1 MVNEKLI
8 RVILIHTRM
17 HLLVKRDPSQPARL
31 HQGLAMAACIAA
43 LLLLPPGSAAQ
54 IQGMGP
60 STGAARATQLPLS
73 GRPAENGVQVEQT
86 ANDGSSANTLNTR
99 ISVSGNTSGS
109 VLDPG
114 ASRSPITLTVE
125 DAIRRGLAFNLGR
138 VAADISTR
146 AAQAQRAA
154 VRSSLLPQI
163 NASLSENAAK
173 INLAA
178 EGFSAN
184 TFGNSFG
191 FAFPTTVGPFH
202 YYDLHGSLQQ
212 DAFDF
217 TAIHNLRSARQ
228 AEDAAGLNAKDAREQ
243 VVLAVAGTYLQ
254 LLATSALIE
263 EQQVEVQYAEAS
275 YKQAQAQADA
285 GNKAP
290 IEATRSLVE
299 FQIEKQRLSSEN
311 GDFLKQKNALS
322 RLIGL
327 PLGVEITLAEKLPT
341 STPAA
346 PELDAAIRTAFA
358 QRQDLRSAEAQ
369 LRAAEEARK
378 AAGAERLPTAS
389 ISGTYGLQGTDPDG
403 GTNVFQASATVALP
417 IFQGG
422 RIHAD
427 IAQADAVVDQRRAE
441 LSDQRGAVEL
451 DVRNAYIDL
460 QVATEQVATAASNRK
475 LALQTLQQSQDR
487 FAVGVADS
495 VEVVSSEQSLASADH
510 DYVSSR
516 FSESVARITLAR
528 AIGEA
533 EKDLP
538 DLLKGSL

>member
-1 MVNEKLI
+1 MF
-8 RVILIHTRM
+8 VICRIAWFNRNPGRRAGHCLR
-17 HLLVKRDPSQPARL
+17 LQPDFR
-31 HQGLAMAACIAA
+31 QCLAITACSAA
-43 LLLLPPGSAAQ
+43 LVMLPASGLAQ
-54 IQGMGP
+54 IQGSASG
-60 STGAARATQLPLS
+60 SGAARATQLPLS
-73 GRPAENGVQVEQT
+73 GRQAGSTVQVQQS

-99 ISVSGNTSGS
+99 ISVSGNTAGS
-109 VLDPG
+109 VLD
-114 ASRSPITLTVE
+114 AHATSAPITLTLE
-125 DAIRRGLAFNLGR
+125 DAIRRGLSFNLGR
-138 VAADISTR
+138 VSADTASR
-146 AAQAQRAA
+146 AASEQRALS
-154 VRSSLLPQI
+154 RSSLLPQI

-173 INLAA
+173 VDLAA
-178 EGFSAN
+178 EGFSASA
-184 TFGNSFG
+184 FGDSLG
-191 FAFPTTVGPFH
+191 FAFPTAVGPFH
-202 YYDLHGSLQQ
+202 YYDLHGSLQE
-212 DAFDF
+212 DF
-217 TAIHNLRSARQ
+217 LDLTAVHNLRSFHQ
-228 AEDAAGLNAKDAREQ
+228 AEDAALLNARDAREQ
-243 VVLAVAGTYLQ
+243 VVLAVAGSYLQ
-254 LLATSALIE
+254 LLATEALIE
-263 EQQVEVQYAEAS
+263 QQQVEVQYSEAS

-285 GNKAP
+285 GSTAP
-290 IEATRSLVE
+290 IDATRSLVE
-299 FQIEKQRLSSEN
+299 FQIEKQRLSSER
-311 GDFLKQKNALS
+311 GDFLKQKNSLA

-327 PLGVEITLAEKLPT
+327 PLGAEISLAEKLPA

-346 PELDAAIRTAFA
+346 PELDTAIRTAFA

-369 LRAAEEARK
+369 LRAAEETRK
-378 AAGAERLPTAS
+378 AAGAERLPTAN
-389 ISGTYGLQGTDPDG
+389 INGTYGLQGTNPNS
-403 GTNVFQASATVALP
+403 GTSVFQAAATLSVP

-427 IAQADAVVDQRRAE
+427 TAQADAVVAQRRAE

-460 QVATEQVATAASNRK
+460 QVATEQVATAESNRQ

-516 FSESVARITLAR
+516 FSQSGARITLAR

>member
-1 MVNEKLI
+1 MF
-8 RVILIHTRM
+8 VISKSDSFHRR
-17 HLLVKRDPSQPARL
+17 HNCRQS
-31 HQGLAMAACIAA
+31 
-43 LLLLPPGSAAQ
+43 LLLTACAAAIAMLPAAGSAQ
-54 IQGMGP
+54 IQGSSSGA
-60 STGAARATQLPLS
+60 GAARATQLPLS
-73 GRPAENGVQVEQT
+73 GRQAGGSVQVQQT
-86 ANDGSSANTLNTR
+86 ANDGSAANTLNTR
-99 ISVSGNTSGS
+99 ISVSGSTAGS
-109 VLDPG
+109 VLDPN
-114 ASRSPITLTVE
+114 ATTAPVTLTLE
-125 DAIRRGLAFNLGR
+125 DAIRRGLSFNLGR
-138 VAADISTR
+138 VAADTASR
-146 AAQAQRAA
+146 AARAQSALT
-154 VRSSLLPQI
+154 RSTLLPQM

-173 INLAA
+173 VDLAA
-178 EGFSAN
+178 EGFSASA
-184 TFGNSFG
+184 FGTSFG

-202 YYDLHGSLQQ
+202 YYDLHGSLQE
-212 DAFDF
+212 DFLDF
-217 TAIHNLRSARQ
+217 TAIHNLRSSHQ
-228 AEDAAGLNAKDAREQ
+228 AEDAALLNAKDAREQ
-243 VVLAVAGTYLQ
+243 VVLAVAGSYLQ

-263 EQQVEVQYAEAS
+263 QQQVEVQYAEAS

-290 IEATRSLVE
+290 IDATRSLVE
-299 FQIEKQRLSSEN
+299 FQIEKQRLSSER
-311 GDFLKQKNALS
+311 GDFLKQKNSLA

-327 PLGVEITLAEKLPT
+327 PLGAEITLAEKLPT
-341 STPAA
+341 ATPAA

-378 AAGAERLPTAS
+378 AAGAEHLPSAS
-389 ISGTYGLQGTDPDG
+389 VGGNYGLQGTNPDSG
-403 GTNVFQASATVALP
+403 ASVFQASATLTVP

-427 IAQADAVVDQRRAE
+427 TAQADAVVAQRRAE

-460 QVATEQVATAASNRK
+460 QVATEQVATAESNRK

-516 FSESVARITLAR
+516 FSQSVARITLAR